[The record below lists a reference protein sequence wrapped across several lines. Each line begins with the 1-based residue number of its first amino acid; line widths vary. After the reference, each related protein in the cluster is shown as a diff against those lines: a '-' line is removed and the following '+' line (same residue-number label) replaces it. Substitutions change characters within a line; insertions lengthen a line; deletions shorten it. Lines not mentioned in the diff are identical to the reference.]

1 MPPPPCELL
10 VTDKPSMRDGLHQKS
25 LVNAV
30 QLGVLALLAARSV
43 VPSGNVSAA
52 NSVLLFGKFTPFDRT
67 VMPAPSYAPMR
78 VGSCNCS
85 ARLPLSVASQ
95 PTVASSGRR
104 STCGSLVVAVKPVN
118 PVPQSAF
125 HEPCSP
131 SGPSPNRQTT
141 RWRQAF
147 SSVPA
152 GCVLASMMLEA
163 APTPCNR
170 TGFHISNNS
179 WYVPGGT
186 MIRSPA
192 VAWSIAD

>member
-1 MPPPPCELL
+1 MPPPPWEAL

-25 LVNAV
+25 LGNAV
-30 QLGVLALLAARSV
+30 QFVLLALLDVRSV
-43 VPSGNVSAA
+43 VLSGKVSAA
-52 NSVLLFGKFTPFDRT
+52 NSVLVFGNLTPFDST
-67 VMPAPSYAPMR
+67 VIPAPSYAPMR
-78 VGSCNCS
+78 VGSCSCS

-104 STCGSLVVAVKPVN
+104 STCGLLVVAVKPVN

-141 RWRQAF
+141 RWRQAL

-152 GCVLASMMLEA
+152 GWVLASMMLEA

-170 TGFHISNNS
+170 
-179 WYVPGGT
+179 
-186 MIRSPA
+186 
-192 VAWSIAD
+192 